1 MSFVLSQWALHRYS
15 PDTPGWLLGYN
26 GIPPSLAKLRC
37 RSRIMSQDWKQWE
50 GQVVNGKF
58 PLLRYLGG
66 SEYSAVF
73 LTEFHQNEQPQKAAI
88 KLIPAG
94 EENNYHDEVQLSRWR
109 AASELSHPHLI
120 SIFDQ
125 GRSELSGVPLLY
137 VVMECAEEN
146 LAQVLPIRALT
157 PEEARETFDS
167 VLDVLAYLHGKGF
180 VHGHLKPHNIMADDR
195 DQLKLSSDGLRR
207 TG

>member
-1 MSFVLSQWALHRYS
+1 
-15 PDTPGWLLGYN
+15 
-26 GIPPSLAKLRC
+26 
-37 RSRIMSQDWKQWE
+37 MSQDWKQWE

-73 LTEFHQNEQPQKAAI
+73 LTEFNQSERSQRTAI

-94 EENNYHDEVQLSRWR
+94 GETDEVQLSRWR
-109 AASELSHPHLI
+109 AAGELSHPHLI

-125 GRSELSGVPLLY
+125 GRGEIDGVAVLY

-146 LAQVLPIRALT
+146 LAQVLPARALT
-157 PEEARETFDS
+157 PDEAREMLDS

-180 VHGHLKPHNIMADDR
+180 LHGRIIPITHMVHDVA
-195 DQLKLSSDGLRR
+195 KLMLS
-207 TG
+207 